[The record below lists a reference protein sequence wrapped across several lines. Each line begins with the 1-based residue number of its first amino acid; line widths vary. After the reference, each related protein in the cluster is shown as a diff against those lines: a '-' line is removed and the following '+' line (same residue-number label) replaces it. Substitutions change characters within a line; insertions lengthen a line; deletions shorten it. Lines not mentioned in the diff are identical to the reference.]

1 MTILYSYDLDQ
12 RTKKVQDNERFMVRI
27 NGNDPNAIKLRQEQI
42 EKQKDNIYNDLQ
54 IRLYELMIR
63 EKVLS
68 DIYDEITGDK
78 NMNNTNPAQVTV

>member
-12 RTKKVQDNERFMVRI
+12 RTKKVQDTERFMVRI